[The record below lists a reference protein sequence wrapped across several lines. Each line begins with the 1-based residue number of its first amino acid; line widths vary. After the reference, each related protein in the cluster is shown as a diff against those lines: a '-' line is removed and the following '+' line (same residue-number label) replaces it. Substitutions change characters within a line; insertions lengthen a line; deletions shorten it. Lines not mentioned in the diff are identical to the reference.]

1 MKYRGVFHAHSK
13 HSYDGETPLPEL
25 CAALR
30 GRGYHFLL
38 LTEHDDKL
46 DAGAYGRI
54 VEECRAL
61 SGAEFL
67 VVPGLEVRCWRT
79 EREQWHI
86 AAVGVE
92 RWIERGPIPEVV
104 ARIQAAGGL
113 AVFLH
118 PHKYAEE
125 VDPAALAIFDAV
137 EMWNGKEDGAY
148 APPRK
153 TLQLARAVTQTARR
167 PVMVGHDLHSAREQF
182 PLAIEVGAEKLEARA
197 ILERIRA
204 GDFLLRARGMT
215 MSPRTGPSAGQMF
228 SLALWRG
235 IYVAYA
241 RLAGMPGVGG
251 ALRAARGGLRGGTP
265 GQGKPGNSPN
275 TPSTS

>member
-25 CAALR
+25 CAVLR
-30 GRGYHFLL
+30 QRGYHFLL

-46 DAGAYGRI
+46 DAATYAKI
-54 VEECRAL
+54 VAECRAL
-61 SGAEFL
+61 SGPEFL

-113 AVFLH
+113 AIFLH
-118 PHKYAEE
+118 PHKYADE

-153 TLQLARAVTQTARR
+153 TLQLARAVARTAHR
-167 PVMVGHDLHSAREQF
+167 PVVVGHDLHSANEQF
-182 PLAIEVGAEKLEARA
+182 PLALEVEAPALEARD

-204 GDFLLRARGMT
+204 GDFVLRARGMR

-235 IYVAYA
+235 AYVAYA
-241 RLAGMPGVGG
+241 KLVRGPGVRGVV
-251 ALRAARGGLRGGTP
+251 RAAGSVGVRRARE
-265 GQGKPGNSPN
+265 KPGNSPN
-275 TPSTS
+275 TPSTH